1 MHIHGCNH
9 DTIDGD
15 LHKLIKG
22 LKMQVHHVNPHPAA
36 KEVYR
41 VDQGSLVLAKGFTCD
56 DLAVGPNL
64 KDQWCSSLGDGKK

>member
-1 MHIHGCNH
+1 
-9 DTIDGD
+9 
-15 LHKLIKG
+15 
-22 LKMQVHHVNPHPAA
+22 MQVHHVNPHPAA